1 MPYRFLLDT
10 GADVSMVSVSM
21 AEDLGIDLARCP
33 ADACSG
39 IEGRPVRV
47 YHASIAVRIGHV
59 GLSLPCLISQTDM
72 TPFLLG
78 RAGLFARFS
87 ITFDT
92 RWRRIVLTE
101 IRSGSAPQDI
111 GRAVGTSSTPRRRE
125 GVQSFVE
132 ENRRGGA

>member
-10 GADVSMVSVSM
+10 GADVSMVRLSM

-33 ADACSG
+33 ADQCSG
-39 IEGRPVRV
+39 IEGRPLRV
-47 YHASIAVRIGHV
+47 YHASIDVRIGPLE
-59 GLSLPCLISQTDM
+59 LSLPCLISESDT

-92 RWRRIVLTE
+92 
-101 IRSGSAPQDI
+101 
-111 GRAVGTSSTPRRRE
+111 
-125 GVQSFVE
+125 
-132 ENRRGGA
+132 